1 MEDPVRT
8 ESQEEAEDAEDAEE
22 EASVISLS
30 CRYAVMSLCRYIVV
44 SVGGGGATAI
54 QFTDEGSMRR

>member
-8 ESQEEAEDAEDAEE
+8 ESQEESEDTEDAENAEGAKE

-30 CRYAVMSLCRYIVV
+30 CRYAVILLCLLAGAGRQQYSLP
-44 SVGGGGATAI
+44 
-54 QFTDEGSMRR
+54 MRAA